1 MLFSFVDKR
10 LNLTKIDR
18 TKFNKKKTGTEITD
32 KVWVGFSDSFDES
45 FVWGKFWVL
54 KRFEGVALLC
64 LRRVVLIE
72 GDEDVTEAFVELKME
87 GFGNNKMAVAFKKGG
102 CFLCFSFVCTN

>member
-1 MLFSFVDKR
+1 MFSFVDKR

-64 LRRVVLIE
+64 LGRVV
-72 GDEDVTEAFVELKME
+72 
-87 GFGNNKMAVAFKKGG
+87 
-102 CFLCFSFVCTN
+102 